1 MLSTGVS
8 VLAPPWGRAL
18 GWSSWAP
25 AFPCTGGTAW
35 LWESP
40 AVGRGDWAP
49 GLLCTGGTG
58 PWHSPVLGRGG
69 SPQYWGGT
77 GPHSPARGELPPP
90 PPLSPFCSPCTRVWG
105 GAREPKPCPLHH
117 LPAYPAAARRI
128 FTVRPEGVGIGVSQS
143 ARRAPAWVLSVYGV
157 REVANGVGRR
167 AGEGGISC

>member
-1 MLSTGVS
+1 MYWGNWALALSCTG
-8 VLAPPWGRAL
+8 AGRQSPIL
-18 GWSSWAP
+18 GGDWAP
-25 AFPCTGGTAW
+25 LPCTGGTA
-35 LWESP
+35 
-40 AVGRGDWAP
+40 
-49 GLLCTGGTG
+49 
-58 PWHSPVLGRGG
+58 
-69 SPQYWGGT
+69 
-77 GPHSPARGELPPP
+77 
-90 PPLSPFCSPCTRVWG
+90 PLSPFCSPCTRVWG